1 MVGEQTM
8 KVQKIGTIMPYFF
21 EDSLIIPLTKKW
33 MNLFGTSP
41 LFNVIIDQSR
51 RLHLIS
57 PKMRKDYQ

>member
-1 MVGEQTM
+1 M

-33 MNLFGTSP
+33 INLFGTSP
-41 LFNVIIDQSR
+41 LFNVIIDESR

-57 PKMRKDYQ
+57 PKIRRNNQ